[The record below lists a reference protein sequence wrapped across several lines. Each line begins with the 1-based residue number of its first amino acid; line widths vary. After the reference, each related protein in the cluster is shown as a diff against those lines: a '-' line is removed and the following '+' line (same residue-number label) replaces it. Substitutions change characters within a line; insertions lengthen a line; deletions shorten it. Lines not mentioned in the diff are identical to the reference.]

1 MAPGGQRRSSD
12 NGLPVM
18 PAGDRRGADSREN
31 GRRPATGPNQRRNG
45 RPQRPAQEPARPRA
59 AKRSED
65 TSEWDS
71 SEWDKLSD
79 VDYWTTLA
87 SEKPMQTAT
96 PQRRPERPERKAD
109 AAPAARRPAR
119 SGAPRREGGPPGRG
133 RPRPADAD
141 LTAATADFAAAPVPS
156 ATGSHGVKGL
166 LELSDPGGPHT
177 GPSDLPDLSH
187 GLPPAAPP
195 LPPAPP
201 PLPAV
206 ADNDPLTSPGFPRV
220 QDSRSYRSA
229 RNGSRAMPDPGTP
242 PNGSPA
248 PALYSEATQQLPN
261 YGPSPAHFPS
271 HDAQLTNPYS
281 YPSEPVF
288 QDPYASSSP
297 AGSPVPAAGNG
308 NPYGSYVTPDSQ
320 ADYGGYQE
328 YSPAEY
334 QAAEYPEAG
343 TPDGQTVASA
353 YGDYTGAVN
362 GYSGNGTAG
371 GEYWNQQATVPGVP
385 GQDPVGYPDHNGQNY
400 SNGYAE
406 PDQVAYPS
414 EAYPAGSQDQAGYA
428 PLDPYGPD
436 VYGSYPGYGTPGR

>member
-1 MAPGGQRRSSD
+1 
-12 NGLPVM
+12 M
-18 PAGDRRGADSREN
+18 PPGDRRGADSREN
-31 GRRPATGPNQRRNG
+31 GRRPTTGPNQRRNG
-45 RPQRPAQEPARPRA
+45 RPQRPAQAPARPRP
-59 AKRSED
+59 AKRSGD
-65 TSEWDS
+65 SSEWDS

-87 SEKPMQTAT
+87 SEKPMSTAMA
-96 PQRRPERPERKAD
+96 QRRPERPERNPD
-109 AAPAARRPAR
+109 APARRPAR

-156 ATGSHGVKGL
+156 ATGSQGVMGL

-177 GPSDLPDLSH
+177 GPSDLPDLSR
-187 GLPPAAPP
+187 GMPPAAPP

-206 ADNDPLTSPGFPRV
+206 SDDDPLTSPGFPRV
-220 QDSRSYRSA
+220 QDSRSYRSSH
-229 RNGSRAMPDPGTP
+229 NGSRAMSDPGTP

-248 PALYSEATQQLPN
+248 LVPYSEPYQQLPA
-261 YGPSPAHFPS
+261 YGPAPAHFPS
-271 HDAQLTNPYS
+271 QDAQLTNPYA
-281 YPSEPVF
+281 YPSGPVF
-288 QDPYASSSP
+288 QDPYAPSSP
-297 AGSPVPAAGNG
+297 AGSPVSAAGNG

-320 ADYGGYQE
+320 AGYGGYQE

-334 QAAEYPEAG
+334 QTPEYPE
-343 TPDGQTVASA
+343 PDGQTGASA
-353 YGDYTGAVN
+353 YGDYQGAVN
-362 GYSGNGTAG
+362 GYSGNGTAT

-385 GQDPVGYPDHNGQNY
+385 GQDTGGYPENNGQDYGNA
-400 SNGYAE
+400 YAP
-406 PDQVAYPS
+406 PDQVAYPP

>member
-1 MAPGGQRRSSD
+1 
-12 NGLPVM
+12 M
-18 PAGDRRGADSREN
+18 PPGDRRGADSQGN

-45 RPQRPAQEPARPRA
+45 RPQRPAQPPARP
-59 AKRSED
+59 AKRSGD
-65 TSEWDS
+65 SSEWDS

-96 PQRRPERPERKAD
+96 PQRRPERPERPERKAD
-109 AAPAARRPAR
+109 APARRPVR
-119 SGAPRREGGPPGRG
+119 SGASRREGGPPGRG

-141 LTAATADFAAAPVPS
+141 LTAATAGFAAAPVPT
-156 ATGSHGVKGL
+156 ATGVKGL

-177 GPSDLPDLSH
+177 GPSDLPDLNL
-187 GLPPAAPP
+187 GMPPAAPP

-206 ADNDPLTSPGFPRV
+206 SDNDPLTSPGFPRV
-220 QDSRSYRSA
+220 QDSRSYRSS
-229 RNGSRAMPDPGTP
+229 RNGSRATSDPGTP

-248 PALYSEATQQLPN
+248 PASYSEPTQQLPS
-261 YGPSPAHFPS
+261 YGPSPAQFPS
-271 HDAQLTNPYS
+271 HDAQLTNPYA
-281 YPSEPVF
+281 YPSGPVF
-288 QDPYASSSP
+288 QDPYASSGPASP

-320 ADYGGYQE
+320 AGYGGYQE
-328 YSPAEY
+328 YSTAEY
-334 QAAEYPEAG
+334 QTPEYPEAA
-343 TPDGQTVASA
+343 TPDGQSAASA
-353 YGDYTGAVN
+353 YGDYQGAVN
-362 GYSGNGTAG
+362 GYAGNGG

-385 GQDPVGYPDHNGQNY
+385 GQDTGGYPGNNGQDY
-400 SNGYAE
+400 GNGYAQ
-406 PDQVAYPS
+406 PDPVAYPP
-414 EAYPAGSQDQAGYA
+414 EAYPDGSQDQAGYA

>member
-1 MAPGGQRRSSD
+1 MAPGGQRRGSD

-18 PAGDRRGADSREN
+18 PPGDRRGADSREN
-31 GRRPATGPNQRRNG
+31 GRRPTTGPNQRRNG
-45 RPQRPAQEPARPRA
+45 RPQRPAQAPARP
-59 AKRSED
+59 AKRSAD
-65 TSEWDS
+65 SSEWDS

-87 SEKPMQTAT
+87 SEKPLYTAT
-96 PQRRPERPERKAD
+96 PQRRPERKAD

-119 SGAPRREGGPPGRG
+119 SGAPRWEGGPPGRG

-156 ATGSHGVKGL
+156 ATGSNGVKSL

-177 GPSDLPDLSH
+177 GPSDLPDLSR
-187 GLPPAAPP
+187 GMPPAAPP

-206 ADNDPLTSPGFPRV
+206 SDDDPLTSPGFPRV
-220 QDSRSYRSA
+220 QDSRSYRSS
-229 RNGSRAMPDPGTP
+229 RNDSRVMSDPGTP

-248 PALYSEATQQLPN
+248 PVPYSEPTQQLPG
-261 YGPSPAHFPS
+261 YGPSPAQFPS
-271 HDAQLTNPYS
+271 HDAQLTNPYA
-281 YPSEPVF
+281 YPSGPVF
-288 QDPYASSSP
+288 QDPYAPASP
-297 AGSPVPAAGNG
+297 ADSPVPAAGNG

-320 ADYGGYQE
+320 AGYGGYQE

-334 QAAEYPEAG
+334 QTPEYPEAG

-353 YGDYTGAVN
+353 YGDYQGAVN

-385 GQDPVGYPDHNGQNY
+385 GQETVGYPGHNGQDY
-400 SNGYAE
+400 GNGYAQ
-406 PDQVAYPS
+406 PDQVAYPP
-414 EAYPAGSQDQAGYA
+414 EVYPAGSQDQAEYA
-428 PLDPYGPD
+428 PLDPYEPD